1 MGGAA
6 VQQLQQQQVLQLQ
19 KNKPEAAQAQAKAQQ
34 HEVYVARRKSESVSR
49 RRSIGEASRVEE
61 EAKESEESGPALFS
75 SAEELAALLGRT
87 DAGQWKEHAAD
98 LVRNISTE
106 ISRILAYD
114 DEAADADTAAAAPP
128 SDATAASAAGA
139 AVAAGAGAGAA
150 GAATAGAEAA
160 GSAPAAGAKAAAGSA
175 APSPA
180 PASPPGVPALANESE
195 SEAKVDLILDAIARE
210 AALGGDLL
218 SDEGELDSLLSYLS
232 ESLAPGDQQGGQQ
245 PLRARALT
253 PYDVWKRS
261 RGRESTSKKAP
272 RYSEAEWAKV
282 VARLGQYQLR
292 RDLRRMSAQ
301 HRVLREE
308 LSSLKFR
315 PEICARSRRTAA
327 GIKPL
332 PERLEAV
339 VALRKEHVEGLRKQV
354 EAAEMAEVTLQPKT
368 NKGGRWKP
376 VVSHSILLKGRG
388 EVTEADAELTFS
400 PVLNKRSARLAEAA
414 ARMGRRTDVTMRRAP
429 KPVPQEAP
437 PTFQPSVNKPARR
450 DGSGA
455 GSGSGSGSGSGAG
468 AAPED
473 QEPVYERLY
482 KKLPQHVAA
491 RGSLRRHLRDPVLTG
506 AAAGGA
512 HAAATNVVPFV
523 EEKHAFLRA
532 RVPIA

>member
-1 MGGAA
+1 MLAIGSGAM
-6 VQQLQQQQVLQLQ
+6 QQQQQQQQQQQLPQ
-19 KNKPEAAQAQAKAQQ
+19 HKAEQAYAQHKPH
-34 HEVYVARRKSESVSR
+34 HEVYVSRRKSESVSR
-49 RRSIGEASRVEE
+49 RRSISEASREEE
-61 EAKESEESGPALFS
+61 EAKEGDHGGPALFS

-98 LVRNISTE
+98 LVRNISSE

-114 DEAADADTAAAAPP
+114 DEAAASSSAGAGAATAVSGAGATPSAAAAAPAGAAGAAAASSAP
-128 SDATAASAAGA
+128 ASAAGA
-139 AVAAGAGAGAA
+139 AAVASSVGIVTAADVAADAAGAPS
-150 GAATAGAEAA
+150 TAVKA
-160 GSAPAAGAKAAAGSA
+160 GSTPA
-175 APSPA
+175 A
-180 PASPPGVPALANESE
+180 PASPPAAPAPASE
-195 SEAKVDLILDAIARE
+195 SEAKVNLILDAIARE
-210 AALGGDLL
+210 AALGSDLV
-218 SDEGELDSLLSYLS
+218 SDEGELESLLSYMS
-232 ESLAPGDQQGGQQ
+232 ESLASSSGQDQGRQQ
-245 PLRARALT
+245 QAKVLT

-261 RGRESTSKKAP
+261 RGRESTGKKAP

-327 GIKPL
+327 GVKPL

-376 VVSHSILLKGRG
+376 VVSHSILLKNRG
-388 EVTEADAELTFS
+388 ELTEADAELTFS

-414 ARMGRRTDVTMRRAP
+414 ERLGRRTDVTQRRAP

-437 PTFQPSVNKPARR
+437 PTFQPCVNRPAQR
-450 DGSGA
+450 
-455 GSGSGSGSGSGAG
+455 G
-468 AAPED
+468 AATD
-473 QEPVYERLY
+473 EPVFERLY

-491 RGSLRRHLRDPVLTG
+491 RGSLRRHLRDPLP
-506 AAAGGA
+506 AAASGGA
-512 HAAATNVVPFV
+512 QSAANVVPFL
-523 EEKHAFLRA
+523 EERHAFLRA

>member
-1 MGGAA
+1 MGGAVA
-6 VQQLQQQQVLQLQ
+6 QQQQRQQQQQVLQLQ
-19 KNKPEAAQAQAKAQQ
+19 QNKPEAAQAQGKAQ
-34 HEVYVARRKSESVSR
+34 HEVYVSRRKSESVSR

-61 EAKESEESGPALFS
+61 EAKESDESGPALFS

-98 LVRNISTE
+98 LVRNISSE

-114 DEAADADTAAAAPP
+114 DEAAGADTAAAAPP
-128 SDATAASAAGA
+128 SDAAAAPAAG
-139 AVAAGAGAGAA
+139 AAGAGAGAA

-160 GSAPAAGAKAAAGSA
+160 GSASAAGAKAAGSA
-175 APSPA
+175 APLPA
-180 PASPPGVPALANESE
+180 PASPPGVPAPANESE

-218 SDEGELDSLLSYLS
+218 SDEGELESLLSYLS
-232 ESLAPGDQQGGQQ
+232 ESLASADQQGGQQ
-245 PLRARALT
+245 PSRAKALT

-261 RGRESTSKKAP
+261 RGRECASKKAP

-292 RDLRRMSAQ
+292 KDLRRMSAQ

-414 ARMGRRTDVTMRRAP
+414 ARMGRRTDVTKRRAP

-437 PTFQPSVNKPARR
+437 PTFQPSVNRPARR
-450 DGSGA
+450 AGCGA
-455 GSGSGSGSGSGAG
+455 GCGAGAG

-506 AAAGGA
+506 AAAGGV

-532 RVPIA
+532 RVAIT